1 MREVKVTVSPDG
13 TTSSDFSGFVGP
25 SCLDEAERLRQLLA
39 SRYGIVLQQTGF
51 TAKPELS
58 QQESQQQGQRTQRGQ
73 TT

>member
-1 MREVKVTVSPDG
+1 MREVKVTISPDG

-39 SRYGIVLQQTGF
+39 SRFGIVSQQTGF

-58 QQESQQQGQRTQRGQ
+58 QGESPQQGQRMQGGHTA
-73 TT
+73 

>member
-1 MREVKVTVSPDG
+1 MTVSPDG

-51 TAKPELS
+51 LAKPELS
-58 QQESQQQGQRTQRGQ
+58 QAEVEQHRQGGQQVL
-73 TT
+73 